1 MTNNKIPDKNPA
13 ALSRAAPKTTYNDIK
28 EYVAGKSIKDIA
40 SAYKLDPAS
49 IIKLGSNENPYGTPP
64 AAIAAIKESAEGV
77 SIYPSVDCIELRKGL
92 AEYTGYPAQNIVV
105 GVGMDGVIDTLMRI
119 FMTDTSEVIIPT
131 PTFSYYEISTLANGG
146 VPRFVKRNDDFSIDA
161 DSIIKAVQDN
171 DNVKMIF
178 LCSPNN
184 PSGNL
189 TDISDIERIA
199 KSTSAIVFVD
209 EAYIEFADDATQ
221 KSAAFLVK
229 DYDNI
234 VVGRTFSKAFGLAGM
249 RIGYAIVP
257 DWIFSLYMKAAAP
270 FVLSNIAINAG
281 IASLSDTGHFNK
293 SVTTTAQQRKRFL
306 QLSSSSPPSD
316 LSSASSQL
324 PCKVY
329 PSQANFV
336 LIDVSP
342 LTAAY
347 VSEELLKKGIIIRDC
362 TSFRDAGDSLIR
374 ITVGTPAEN
383 DIVIAAFT
391 QVIRESIQGTHE
403 TR

>member
-1 MTNNKIPDKNPA
+1 MTNNKIPA
-13 ALSRAAPKTTYNDIK
+13 TRASPKTTYTNIK

-40 SAYKLDPAS
+40 SAYNLDPAS

-64 AAIAAIKESAEGV
+64 AAISAIKDSAEGV

-92 AEYTGYPAQNIVV
+92 AEYTGYSPQNIVV
-105 GVGMDGVIDTLMRI
+105 GTGMDGVIDTLMRI

-146 VPRFVKRNDDFSIDA
+146 VPCFVDRNDDFSIDA
-161 DSIIKAVQDN
+161 DIIIELVQDN

-189 TDISDIERIA
+189 TQISDIERIA

-209 EAYIEFADDATQ
+209 EAYIEFADNAPQ
-221 KSAAFLVK
+221 KSAASLVK

-257 DWIFSLYMKAAAP
+257 DWIFSLYMKSVAP

-281 IASLSDTGHFNK
+281 IASLSDTAHFNK

-306 QLSSSSPPSD
+306 HLSSPASPA
-316 LSSASSQL
+316 SSAISSL
-324 PCKVY
+324 SCKVY

-342 LTAAY
+342 LTAAD
-347 VSEELLKKGIIIRDC
+347 VSEKLLKKGIIIRDC
-362 TSFRDAGDSLIR
+362 TSFRDAGNSLIR
-374 ITVGTPAEN
+374 ITVGTPDEN
-383 DIVIAAFT
+383 DIVIAALT
-391 QVIRESIQGTHE
+391 QVIRESI
-403 TR
+403 

>member
-1 MTNNKIPDKNPA
+1 MTNNKTPTLA
-13 ALSRAAPKTTYNDIK
+13 SRPAPKPTYNGIK
-28 EYVAGKSIKDIA
+28 EYVAGKSIEDIA
-40 SAYKLDPAS
+40 SAYNLDPAS

-64 AAIAAIKESAEGV
+64 AAIAAIRDSAEGV

-92 AEYTGYPAQNIVV
+92 AEYTGYPPQNIVV

-146 VPRFVKRNDDFSIDA
+146 VPRFVKRNDDFSIDV

-171 DNVKMIF
+171 DNIKMIF

-184 PSGNL
+184 PSGNI
-189 TDISDIERIA
+189 TEISDIERIA

-209 EAYIEFADDATQ
+209 EAYIEFADDAAQ
-221 KSAAFLVK
+221 KSAASLVK

-257 DWIFSLYMKAAAP
+257 DWIFSLYMKAVAP
-270 FVLSNIAINAG
+270 FFLSNIAINAG
-281 IASLSDTGHFNK
+281 IAALSDAEHYDT
-293 SVTTTAQQRKRFL
+293 SVTTTAQQRDRFL
-306 QLSSSSPPSD
+306 QLSPSGSPQSPSSSSP
-316 LSSASSQL
+316 QL

-362 TSFRDAGDSLIR
+362 TSFRDAGNSLIR
-374 ITVGTPAEN
+374 ITVGTPDEN
-383 DIVIAAFT
+383 DIVIAALT
-391 QVIRESIQGTHE
+391 QVIRESIQDTHGNH
-403 TR
+403 